1 MDSVVVVLGVGRVH
15 GDERQVAPILAGAA
29 QPNGPRAFRLLQRRG
44 REDVRDAMG
53 RERDE
58 AHRALGLDRADRL
71 DDARGGGAKPG
82 LAQGFDG
89 DEIAVARFAG
99 LAGGHEI
106 FARRA
111 ALLDGKRAARAVGRG
126 AIDGEGARLDLVEDL
141 DHPARI
147 GRRCSSGV
155 GVELDPHQDP
165 RAHARRRRAVALQ
178 AGAAHENSWAR
189 AVLAP
194 FGGLGD
200 QLAVAVELGDVGDD
214 ERGQAALDLERP
226 AIAPDRAL
234 RLQVLDEELQFRLG
248 LALDAEGA
256 GDVALAD
263 PRGRPFSIG
272 GRRSAEES
280 HELVARRERG
290 RPRRC
295 LAATFGPRR
304 GTLWSCKG
312 FTLRAAEA
320 PHGERKF
327 NAPRKQAAAQPT
339 AENASVQCPFAF
351 SILSS
356 VNSFMGGS
364 SARSTMRAS
373 GCEAIQSPIVE

>member
-1 MDSVVVVLGVGRVH
+1 MVTSGK
-15 GDERQVAPILAGAA
+15 ERQSSRGGAE
-29 QPNGPRAFRLLQRRG
+29 PNGPRAFRLFQRRG

-71 DDARGGGAKPG
+71 DDARGGGAKSG

-89 DEIAVARFAG
+89 DEIAVPRFAG

-147 GRRCSSGV
+147 GRRRPSGV

-165 RAHARRRRAVALQ
+165 RAQARRRRAVALG

-189 AVLAP
+189 TVLAP

-200 QLAVAVELGDVGDD
+200 QLAVAAELGDVGDD

-226 AIAPDRAL
+226 AVAPDCAL

-256 GDVALAD
+256 GDVALGD
-263 PRGRPFSIG
+263 PRGR
-272 GRRSAEES
+272 RSPLGAGAPS
-280 HELVARRERG
+280 RKAMSSSRDG
-290 RPRRC
+290 S
-295 LAATFGPRR
+295 AAV
-304 GTLWSCKG
+304 
-312 FTLRAAEA
+312 RAAA
-320 PHGERKF
+320 LRSDLRR
-327 NAPRKQAAAQPT
+327 APRDIMFLQGFHP
-339 AENASVQCPFAF
+339 E
-351 SILSS
+351 
-356 VNSFMGGS
+356 GRGS
-364 SARSTMRAS
+364 APWRT
-373 GCEAIQSPIVE
+373 

>member
-1 MDSVVVVLGVGRVH
+1 
-15 GDERQVAPILAGAA
+15 
-29 QPNGPRAFRLLQRRG
+29 
-44 REDVRDAMG
+44 MG
-53 RERDE
+53 CERDE

-71 DDARGGGAKPG
+71 DDARGRGPKSG

-111 ALLDGKRAARAVGRG
+111 SLLDGKRAARAVGRG

-165 RAHARRRRAVALQ
+165 RAQARRRRAVALQ

-189 AVLAP
+189 TVLAP

-200 QLAVAVELGDVGDD
+200 QLAVAAKLGDVGDD

-226 AIAPDRAL
+226 AVAPDCAL

-256 GDVALAD
+256 GDVALGD
-263 PRGRPFSIG
+263 PRGRSFSIG
-272 GRRSAEES
+272 GRRSVEEG

-290 RPRRC
+290 GCPRRR
-295 LAATFGPRR
+295 LAGRPSARAD
-304 GTLWSCKG
+304 GTLCSCKG
-312 FTLRAAEA
+312 FTRRAAEA

-327 NAPRKQAAAQPT
+327 DPPRKQAAGSPM
-339 AENASVQCPFAF
+339 AENGFRHSGVHARFTT
-351 SILSS
+351 
-356 VNSFMGGS
+356 
-364 SARSTMRAS
+364 SA
-373 GCEAIQSPIVE
+373 IVSEKDA